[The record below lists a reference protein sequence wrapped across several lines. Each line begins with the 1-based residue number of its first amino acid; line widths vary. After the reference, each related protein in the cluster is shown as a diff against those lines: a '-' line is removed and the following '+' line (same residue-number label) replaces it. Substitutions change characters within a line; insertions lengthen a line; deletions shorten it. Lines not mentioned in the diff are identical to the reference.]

1 MRFTIR
7 DLVFATFVIGLAI
20 GWAMDRTRCVQA
32 SNNEMNFWKNLAIS
46 LQGNLEAEGYVVDV
60 GPQVGISVTHPD
72 GMISYETGPTGRESA
87 GFDPTEKWP
96 RADILIG
103 R

>member
-1 MRFTIR
+1 MLLAT
-7 DLVFATFVIGLAI
+7 LVVGLAI
-20 GWAMDRTRCVQA
+20 GWMLDRTQA
-32 SNNEMNFWKNLAIS
+32 VRARQKLETNFWKNLAIS

-72 GMISYETGPTGRESA
+72 GTMRYETGPTGRESA
-87 GFDPTEKWP
+87 GFDPTEEWP
-96 RADILIG
+96 RADILGG